1 MLACFGFGIYVLLVG
16 RGIGC
21 GALPSFTF
29 LSRLFFFCFSLPD
42 YTFHREGG
50 SVKIG
55 RLTGWCMGL
64 MADQLL
70 NDRKLGPVGALLG

>member
-1 MLACFGFGIYVLLVG
+1 MFYWLAGEPGMGHFLV
-16 RGIGC
+16 
-21 GALPSFTF
+21 S
-29 LSRLFFFCFSLPD
+29 LFFPVCFFLFLSLPD

-50 SVKIG
+50 SVKMG